1 MGKTVSTFL
10 EDQDVLAAGVSF
22 NYQNKERVGTKLG
35 GCASIFGN
43 IFIGLFILT
52 QFIGLIFYP

>member
-43 IFIGLFILT
+43 IFIGLFTLT
-52 QFIGLIFYP
+52 